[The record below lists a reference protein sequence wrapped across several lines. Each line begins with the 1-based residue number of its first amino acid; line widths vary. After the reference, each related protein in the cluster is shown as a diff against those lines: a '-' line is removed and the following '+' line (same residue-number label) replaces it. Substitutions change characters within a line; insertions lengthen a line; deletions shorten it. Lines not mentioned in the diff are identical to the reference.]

1 MPLLLKC
8 PHGHQWELP
17 TDLGGE
23 TAGVPLV
30 CPVCGAVVDPPAVAL
45 PASEAET
52 LPPQPALNAEPA
64 SAAPTPMPAR
74 AVPAAEDRPAVIG
87 YDILEELGR
96 GGMGVVYKARHTR
109 LDRLVAIK
117 ILPAEVSDEPA
128 FAERFARE
136 ARALAKL
143 NHPHIV
149 SIYDFGQSG
158 EQSYFIMEYVEG
170 ANLRQRMRA
179 GRLQPQEALQI
190 IARICDALEY
200 AHEEGIV
207 HRDIKPENIL
217 LDKKGRVKIADF
229 GLVKL
234 VARKTAQYT
243 LTGPWQVVGTP
254 HYMAPEQMD
263 NVPILDHRADIYSLG
278 VMLYEMLTGQLPL
291 GRFPPPSHKAP
302 VDAQFDEVVLR
313 ALEREP
319 ERRYQRVSEMK
330 AALAV
335 LLAKDTPW
343 GERPRAMAREIQPSA
358 PGTPPEA
365 TTAPYFEERS
375 ADDAPE
381 AIYLEGSPANDAL
394 EAVRQRVERPA
405 IGLMISGFISLLV
418 AGLFMALVLPRY
430 HGGQEGLFWLLLLP
444 LVVIPSWLAIRGG
457 LAMRKL
463 ESYGLSVCGSVAA
476 TIPLSAC
483 WVFSLVQVS
492 LQGSDFLAYSWS
504 LNIGMGLNWI
514 LSVGLGLW
522 AFLVLTN
529 PTIRAAFD
537 AQERQRAANRKR
549 AALRRAERA
558 ALRRAAA
565 PSRVRRFLGRATG
578 WAILFSVVG
587 LIAMVQPLAPLAGL
601 HNVDRY
607 TVDVYGYHSLFGIA
621 LALAFLSLWVLLIVT
636 GFMEPIP
643 VWQPLAI
650 MLAGIGILFLTSL
663 FVVMLH
669 FGVGQRAPFAWVPAA
684 GNGRVQQVTIAPMA
698 YVVAALGLGLL
709 LLGAAQLRGVFMQ
722 GRERAGTSAER
733 LPQPP
738 RISST
743 PP

>member
-52 LPPQPALNAEPA
+52 LPPQPAPNAEPA
-64 SAAPTPMPAR
+64 SGAPTPMPTHPA
-74 AVPAAEDRPAVIG
+74 PAAADRPTVIG

-96 GGMGVVYKARHTR
+96 GGMGVVYKARHAR

-149 SIYDFGQSG
+149 SIYDFGQAG
-158 EQSYFIMEYVEG
+158 AQSYFIMEYVEG
-170 ANLRQRMRA
+170 ANLRQRLRA

-263 NVPILDHRADIYSLG
+263 ADPILDHRADIYSLG

-302 VDAQFDEVVLR
+302 VDGRVDQLVLR

-319 ERRYQRVSEMK
+319 ERRYQQVSEMK

-335 LLAKDTPW
+335 LLPMDTPW
-343 GERPRAMAREIQPSA
+343 SERPRAMVKDTQSPAS
-358 PGTPPEA
+358 GTPQEA
-365 TTAPYFEERS
+365 TTAPYFEE
-375 ADDAPE
+375 
-381 AIYLEGSPANDAL
+381 SPAIGAL
-394 EAVRQRVERPA
+394 DLDEIRERVQGPA
-405 IGLMISGFISLLV
+405 NGLMISGFVCILGAVLV
-418 AGLFMALVLPRY
+418 MWILANSQDTWLGPTMVPFRFGVLPAILVTILVTFMGSSAMRRLES
-430 HGGQEGLFWLLLLP
+430 HGQALLGAMASILP
-444 LVVIPSWLAIRGG
+444 LP
-457 LAMRKL
+457 
-463 ESYGLSVCGSVAA
+463 
-476 TIPLSAC
+476 AC
-483 WVFSLVQVS
+483 WL
-492 LQGSDFLAYSWS
+492 
-504 LNIGMGLNWI
+504 MGTLLRESGFGGNVELFVIYALGWI
-514 LSVGLGLW
+514 LCVTVAVW
-522 AFLVLTN
+522 ALRVLTR
-529 PTIRAAFD
+529 PEVRAAFE
-537 AQERQRAANRKR
+537 AERKR
-549 AALRRAERA
+549 RAQKKRQAAARRRATWPYRA
-558 ALRRAAA
+558 G
-565 PSRVRRFLGRATG
+565 RFLGSATG
-578 WAILFSVVG
+578 WAILFSVAG
-587 LIAMVQPLAPLAGL
+587 LVAMVQPFAPLAELRVGI
-601 HNVDRY
+601 Y
-607 TVDVYGYHSLFGIA
+607 GFQVDVYGYHSLFGIA
-621 LALAFLSLWVLLIVT
+621 LALAFLGLWVLLIVT
-636 GFMEPIP
+636 GFIEPIP

-650 MLAGIGILFLTSL
+650 MLTGIGILALTSL
-663 FVVMLH
+663 FVMMIHLSM
-669 FGVGQRAPFAWVPAA
+669 GQRVPFAWISGDGSPAI
-684 GNGRVQQVTIAPMA
+684 GVTIRPMV

-709 LLGAAQLRGVFMQ
+709 LLGAVQLRGVFMQ
-722 GRERAGTSAER
+722 RRERAPSQP

-738 RISST
+738 RISSN
-743 PP
+743 PQ

>member
-1 MPLLLKC
+1 MPLLLTC
-8 PHGHQWELP
+8 PRGHQWELP
-17 TDLGGE
+17 TDPRGE
-23 TAGVPLV
+23 TAGGPLV

-52 LPPQPALNAEPA
+52 LPPQPVLNAEPA
-64 SAAPTPMPAR
+64 SGAPTPTPAP
-74 AVPAAEDRPAVIG
+74 AVPAAVDRPTVIG

-149 SIYDFGQSG
+149 SIYDFGQTG
-158 EQSYFIMEYVEG
+158 EQSYFVMEFVEG

-190 IARICDALEY
+190 VARICDALEY

-302 VDAQFDEVVLR
+302 VDSQFDEVVLR

-330 AALAV
+330 VALAV

-343 GERPRAMAREIQPSA
+343 GERPRAMVKDTQSPAS
-358 PGTPPEA
+358 GTPQEA
-365 TTAPYFEERS
+365 TTEPYFQE
-375 ADDAPE
+375 
-381 AIYLEGSPANDAL
+381 SPATDAL
-394 EAVRQRVERPA
+394 DLDEIRERVHGPA
-405 IGLMISGFISLLV
+405 IGLMISGFVCILGAVLV
-418 AGLFMALVLPRY
+418 MGMLANSQDSWLGPTMVPFQFGVLPAILVTILVTFGGSSAMRRLES
-430 HGGQEGLFWLLLLP
+430 HGQALLGAMASILP
-444 LVVIPSWLAIRGG
+444 LP
-457 LAMRKL
+457 
-463 ESYGLSVCGSVAA
+463 
-476 TIPLSAC
+476 AC
-483 WVFSLVQVS
+483 WLT
-492 LQGSDFLAYSWS
+492 GT
-504 LNIGMGLNWI
+504 
-514 LSVGLGLW
+514 LSRAWGFNGNFGAFIIYALGWMPCVTVAVW
-522 AFLVLTN
+522 ALRVLTR
-529 PTIRAAFD
+529 PEVRAAFE
-537 AQERQRAANRKR
+537 AERKR
-549 AALRRAERA
+549 KAQKKRQ
-558 ALRRAAA
+558 AAA
-565 PSRVRRFLGRATG
+565 RRKAAGPGRVRRFLGTATG
-578 WAILFSVVG
+578 WAILFSVLG
-587 LIAMVQPLAPLAGL
+587 LVAIVQPFSPLAELRVNDLLGAGRVL
-601 HNVDRY
+601 ESDVN
-607 TVDVYGYHSLFGIA
+607 VYGYHSVFGIV
-621 LALAFLSLWVLLIVT
+621 LGLAFLGLWVLLIIT
-636 GFMEPIP
+636 GFIEPIP
-643 VWQPLAI
+643 LWRPLAI
-650 MLAGIGILFLTSL
+650 MLAGFGILSITGLY
-663 FVVMLH
+663 VVLVH
-669 FGVGQRAPFAWVPAA
+669 SSAGQRVPSAWVSVA
-684 GNGRVQQVTIAPMA
+684 GNGQVRWVTIKPMA
-698 YVVAALGLGLL
+698 YVIAMLGLGLL
-709 LLGAAQLRGVFMQ
+709 LVGAGQLRGVFMQ
-722 GRERAGTSAER
+722 RHKRDAAEG
-733 LPQPP
+733 LPQQP
-738 RISST
+738 RISSN

>member
-17 TDLGGE
+17 TDLGGQM
-23 TAGVPLV
+23 AGVPLV

-52 LPPQPALNAEPA
+52 LPPQPAPAAEPA

-74 AVPAAEDRPAVIG
+74 PVPAAEDRPTVIG

-96 GGMGVVYKARHTR
+96 GGMGVVYRARHTR

-149 SIYDFGQSG
+149 SIYDFGQTG

-343 GERPRAMAREIQPSA
+343 GERPRAMEGGIQPSA
-358 PGTPPEA
+358 PGSPLEA

-375 ADDAPE
+375 ANDAPE
-381 AIYLEGSPANDAL
+381 VI
-394 EAVRQRVERPA
+394 RQRVERPA
-405 IGLMISGFISLLV
+405 IGLMITGFVCLL
-418 AGLFMALVLPRY
+418 GTCLFMGLVLPQY
-430 HGGQEGLFWLLLLP
+430 HSRADSGFWLALFVLAPISSL
-444 LVVIPSWLAIRGG
+444 LAICGG
-457 LAMRKL
+457 LAMREL
-463 ESYGLSVCGSVAA
+463 GSYGVSVCGSLAA
-476 TIPLSAC
+476 TIPLSAY
-483 WVFSLVQVS
+483 WLFSLVLFRS
-492 LQGSDFLAYSWS
+492 RGSGLLADDWAPI
-504 LNIGMGLNWI
+504 LNWGMALGWI
-514 LSVGLGLW
+514 LSVGMGLW
-522 AFLVLTN
+522 AFLVLTS
-529 PTIRAAFD
+529 PRVRAAFD
-537 AQERQRAANRKR
+537 AQKRKR
-549 AALRRAERA
+549 AAV
-558 ALRRAAA
+558 RRAAG

-587 LIAMVQPLAPLAGL
+587 VVAMVQPLAPLAEVHRDGEL
-601 HNVDRY
+601 SAGWYFKFVDGDGY
-607 TVDVYGYHSLFGIA
+607 CTKDVYGYHSVFGIA
-621 LALAFLSLWVLLIVT
+621 LALAFLGLWVLLIVT
-636 GFMEPIP
+636 GFMEPTP

-663 FVVMLH
+663 FVIMIHLST
-669 FGVGQRAPFAWVPAA
+669 GQRVPFAWISEA
-684 GNGRVQQVTIAPMA
+684 GSGRVEQVASKPKAYLVTIRPMA
-698 YVVAALGLGLL
+698 YVIAALGLGLL
-709 LLGAAQLRGVFMQ
+709 LLGARQLRGVFIQ
-722 GRERAGTSAER
+722 HRQRAASER
-733 LPQPP
+733 LPQQP
-738 RISST
+738 RMSSD
-743 PP
+743 P